1 MLSISLYASDTIEIR
16 QPISVYKLGKNEST
30 SSLLIQNKFISIPY
44 EGNRWGFLDYVNMKG
59 VPWLLTIK
67 KSTLNFCQSDDRNG
81 KFNDICSQPRYKQ
94 RLVFDS
100 CNINAILSNPV
111 GEIVFIKSNVNT
123 LNVNSSKDANVRL
136 ASNERLKFLVFM
148 HNRSLSLD
156 VQFNKNCD
164 SLDFRS
170 FNNSYKTFNL
180 AAIDKEVGKRVYE
193 FSKDTIHN
201 LGFDGSD
208 VEDTSVRY
216 VWSGEFKNELIFSEC
231 YFNADVLTFWRLKNS
246 RIVFNRCEFGPN
258 IFLGDL
264 VADRVEFRNCRKIDR
279 QIQIRFRDKTT
290 PAQIRIINTD
300 VENLDIEWTDNV
312 NLYFDSTDGNDA
324 RQYTYTKLLEKYK
337 REGKVDSYRH
347 VELQYLKSSQ
357 PKLIYFVSS
366 LWWGHGYA
374 RERVYYWAILFVLI
388 IAILN
393 YWHWGKMQE
402 TYMLFDNE
410 KFGWKRLS
418 FGKGFTVLLYTVFI
432 FFALTIRLE
441 NLKLTQKRYV
451 LLFLFQYFLG
461 LFTVLFI
468 LKAIL
473 KF

>member
-1 MLSISLYASDTIEIR
+1 MLSISLDASDTIEIR

-44 EGNRWGFLDYVNMKG
+44 EGIRWGFLDYVNMKG

-67 KSTLNFCQSDDRNG
+67 ESTIDFCQSDERND
-81 KFNDICSQPRYKQ
+81 KFSEKITQTRYKQ

-100 CNINAILSNPV
+100 CDINVILSKPV
-111 GEIVFIKSNVNT
+111 GEIVFNNSNVKS
-123 LNVNSSKDANVRL
+123 LNVNSSKEANVRL
-136 ASNERLKFLVFM
+136 GSNQRLKFLVFM
-148 HNRSLSLD
+148 DNRNLSLD
-156 VQFNKNCD
+156 VQFNKLCD

-170 FNNSYKTFNL
+170 FNNSYKAFNL
-180 AAIDKEVGKRVYE
+180 VADDKEVGKRVYQ
-193 FSKDTIHN
+193 FSRDTIN
-201 LGFDGSD
+201 SIGFDGSND
-208 VEDTSVRY
+208 EDTASKY
-216 VWSGEFKNELIFSEC
+216 VWSGDFNNELIFNNC
-231 YFNADVLTFWRLKNS
+231 YINADVVTFLRLKDS
-246 RIVFNRCEFGPN
+246 RIVFNRCEFGPD

-264 VADRVEFRNCRKIDR
+264 VTDRVEFRNCRRIDR

-290 PAQIRIINTD
+290 PAQIRIINSD
-300 VENLDIEWTDNV
+300 VENLDIEWTDNLT
-312 NLYFDSTDGNDA
+312 LYFDSTDGNDA
-324 RQYTYTKLLEKYK
+324 RQYTYINLLEKYN

-347 VELQYLKSSQ
+347 VELQYLKYSQ
-357 PKLIYFVSS
+357 SNLFYSLS
-366 LWWGHGYA
+366 ELWWGHGYD
-374 RERVYYWAILFVLI
+374 RWRVVKWAVLFVLI
-388 IAILN
+388 ISLLN

-410 KFGWKRLS
+410 SRGWRRLS
-418 FGKGFTVLLYTVFI
+418 IPKWFVVLLYTI
-432 FFALTIRLE
+432 FLFFGLTIRLE
-441 NLKLTQKRYV
+441 NLKLTKKRYV